1 MDAERTEEINKLRQ
15 DCTDMHQQNNQISF
29 LLNKYKQEVNEK
41 DALIGRSNSDNDAE
55 VMNLRQQLESKK
67 SENSQLAATIREV
80 RSNMKDSEND
90 WERRKRELLDR
101 NSSLEMEARKYKEE
115 YLRICD
121 VLKNKINSA
130 IDHVSYKK

>member
-1 MDAERTEEINKLRQ
+1 
-15 DCTDMHQQNNQISF
+15 MHQQNNQISF